1 MAVSTTT
8 GVSSYRGSLLIR
20 AQSSMPLIAPMC
32 TSVITRSGEIASSS
46 ATAFSADSAVT
57 TPWPSAVSSSEST
70 CRMAG
75 SSSTSMMVAGSRGR
89 ARIASMAPRLTR
101 PR

>member
-8 GVSSYRGSLLIR
+8 GVSSYRGSLFIR

-32 TSVITRSGEIASSS
+32 TSVITRSGEITSSS

-57 TPWPSAVSSSEST
+57 TPWPSAVSSSDST

-75 SSSTSMMVAGSRGR
+75 SSSTTMMVDSSAGAR
-89 ARIASMAPRLTR
+89 RIASMSARLTP